1 MAVQLKINEIFYS
14 IQGESLFAG
23 KPTVFVRL
31 SSCNLRCTYC
41 DTRYSFWKGH
51 VQPLEDILSEIHKH
65 PTKYVCVT
73 GGEPL
78 GQAGVY
84 PLMQTLVDQGYTVSL
99 ETNGSF
105 LVDRVPPQV
114 INVLDLKTP
123 DSGEAD
129 ANEWGNI
136 PLLKSTDQIKF
147 VVASRTDFE
156 WACEQVSRHVL
167 ADKCT
172 ILFSP
177 VHGKVEPKVLA
188 DWVLQA
194 PFPSTFQL
202 QMHKEIWGAG
212 TRGV

>member
-1 MAVQLKINEIFYS
+1 MGVQLKINEIFYS

-51 VQPLEDILSEIHKH
+51 VRSLEDVLAEVHKH

-84 PLMQTLVDQGYTVSL
+84 PLMQTLVDEGYTVSL

-105 LVDRVPPQV
+105 LVDKVPPQV

-123 DSGEAD
+123 DSGEAE
-129 ANEWGNI
+129 ANEWKNI
-136 PLLKSTDQIKF
+136 PLLKPTDQIKF
-147 VVASRTDFE
+147 VVASRADFD
-156 WACEQVSRHVL
+156 WACEHVLRHAL

-172 ILFSP
+172 VLFSP
-177 VHGKVEPKVLA
+177 VHGKVEPKDLA
-188 DWVLQA
+188 DWVLHA